1 MGALPIYYD
10 YLNSGRESD
19 DFGSIQPD
27 GSIVF
32 GHQYV
37 IGDPN
42 PWYEFGYGKSYSTFT
57 YSNFEIDVSEISVSD
72 IDQDAAVTV
81 SVDVTNE
88 SDVDGMEVV
97 QVYVSDV
104 ISSVVVPNKTLRG
117 FEKVFIPAGETETVE
132 IEVKI
137 SELGLYDSRMRYVV
151 EPGEF
156 KFMVSASSRD
166 VRGTVSLEVV
176 R

>member
-1 MGALPIYYD
+1 M
-10 YLNSGRESD
+10 
-19 DFGSIQPD
+19 
-27 GSIVF
+27 
-32 GHQYV
+32 
-37 IGDPN
+37 
-42 PWYEFGYGKSYSTFT
+42 
-57 YSNFEIDVSEISVSD
+57 
-72 IDQDAAVTV
+72 
-81 SVDVTNE
+81 DVTNE

-104 ISSVVVPNKTLRG
+104 IASVVVPNKTLRG
-117 FEKVFIPAGETETVE
+117 FEKVLIPAGETKTVE
-132 IEVKI
+132 ISVNV

-166 VRGTVSLEVV
+166 VKGTVSLEVV